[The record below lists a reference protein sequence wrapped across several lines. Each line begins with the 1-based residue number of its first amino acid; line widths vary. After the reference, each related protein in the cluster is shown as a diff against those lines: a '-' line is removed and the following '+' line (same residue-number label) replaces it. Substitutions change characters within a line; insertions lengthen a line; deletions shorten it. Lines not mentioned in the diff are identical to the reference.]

1 MRFDVRL
8 FVKISDAAIFWFV
21 VAHIG
26 LFCLTA
32 WGLRASSQA
41 RAFAARSVLPD
52 IWSTP
57 LLDLLPWAGAI
68 AVFYIT
74 VISSIANGIAP
85 SLIVGQWL
93 KTKGWPLPGLWM
105 GLVAAVY
112 TNVWLFYFMRY
123 AVMR

>member
-1 MRFDVRL
+1 MRFDIRL
-8 FVKISDAAIFWFV
+8 FVKISDVAMFWFV

-32 WGLRASSQA
+32 WGVKASSQA
-41 RAFAARSVLPD
+41 RASTSRLILPD

-57 LLDLLPWAGAI
+57 SLDLLTWAGTI
-68 AVFYIT
+68 VVFYIT
-74 VISSIANGIAP
+74 VICSVANGIAP
-85 SLIVGQWL
+85 PLIAGQWL

-105 GLVAAVY
+105 GVVAAVY
-112 TNVWLFYFMRY
+112 TNVWLIYFMKF